1 MPKSAKNSGRHRI
14 ESISGSS
21 YGTLF
26 TATTSG
32 QINIHPSNSAF
43 GTHLTSI
50 ADSFNLCRCVHLELE
65 VPPSAGQDYA
75 VGVAMGVV
83 DTAPT
88 TVANIIQFEYS
99 LVHWSAEVART
110 RLVVPRKYL
119 VRGQVPWW
127 KTQLGA
133 SDDQFEIQGAIFAGA
148 TGSMT
153 LPVLIRYTWEF
164 TDWAAT
170 AATPFVDKQLLVSA
184 LSSNAPF
191 CFAEVKRQLRLK
203 KESEGGSNP
212 EIRQTG
218 LSLDSQLASVVV
230 DQGDQAL
237 MTELLKQYKQL
248 KIARLQGGSV

>member
-88 TVANIIQFEYS
+88 TIANIVQFEYS
-99 LVHWSAEVART
+99 MIHWSAETVRT
-110 RLVVPRKYL
+110 KLVVPRKYL

-148 TGSMT
+148 TASMT

-170 AATPFVDKQLLVSA
+170 AATPLVDRQLLKAA
-184 LSSNAPF
+184 LSSTAPF
-191 CFAEVKRQLRLK
+191 CLAEVKRQLRLK
-203 KESEGGSNP
+203 SESEGGSNP

-218 LSLDSQLASVVV
+218 SSLDSQLSSIVV
-230 DQGDQAL
+230 DDGDRAL
-237 MTELLKQYKQL
+237 LGHLLKQYKQMKL
-248 KIARLQGGSV
+248 ATLESGSK